1 MDPLLTAVDGLFV
14 LIGLFVLW
22 IGWRLQRR
30 GDSPHKAALPVFI
43 IGGVILCIGGTMTPS
58 RILKGLTSEHPS
70 EGIPEQQDQEDRE
83 TEPDGLTVVE
93 GGPKG
98 QTIIITQDKD
108 LIALLTRAIG
118 QLPELS
124 VVSTELPSLSVEADD
139 DDSGDDVSAT
149 DDDDSGD
156 GDSAASEIERDP
168 FQVTVLEESSEPVV
182 VTPVMT
188 HPRARIRTLPE
199 ESKGDTHPLCTGFKL
214 IHGQAGGPEPG
225 GCHVV
230 GCAQGY
236 ALPMQHLPSG
246 GWGPCADPKRVERID
261 QCYVVPDADG
271 TESGRTFSEDGSWTE
286 CPVS

>member
-22 IGWRLQRR
+22 IGWRLRTQ
-30 GDSPHKAALPVFI
+30 GESPHKAALPVFI
-43 IGGVILCIGGTMTPS
+43 IGGAILCIGGTMTPS
-58 RILKGLTSEHPS
+58 RALKGLTSEHPT
-70 EGIPEQQDQEDRE
+70 EGIPEQRKHEDQEP
-83 TEPDGLTVVE
+83 EPDGLTVVE

-118 QLPELS
+118 QLPEPS
-124 VVSTELPSLSVEADD
+124 AVATEVASLSVEADD
-139 DDSGDDVSAT
+139 NDSGDDIST
-149 DDDDSGD
+149 TDDLDSDDDDS
-156 GDSAASEIERDP
+156 AAVEIERDP
-168 FQVTVLEESSEPVV
+168 FQVSVLEESSEPVV
-182 VTPVMT
+182 VTPGMT

-199 ESKGDTHPLCTGFKL
+199 ESKGDAHPLCTGFKL

-246 GWGPCADPKRVERID
+246 GWGPCANPVRLERID

-271 TESGRTFSEDGSWTE
+271 TESGRTFNEDGSWTE
-286 CPVS
+286 CPVT